1 MAPSVDGRPDDS
13 PARVQQN
20 GTAGIPFLRERGP
33 ESDTVSQPQ
42 FIHLHNHTEYSL
54 LDGGCRIADLV
65 GTAAKMGMPAV
76 AITDH
81 GNMHGVIEFYKAAQD
96 AGIQPIVGMEAYIAP
111 QSRKDRR
118 THGVKDASFHLVL
131 LAKNEEGY
139 GNLIKLSTAAHL
151 EGFYYKPRI
160 DKEILAEHRG
170 GLIVLSACLKG
181 EIPYLILKDEMEQAK
196 SIARLYRELFGEDFY
211 LELHSHGIPEQA
223 TVNAALAE
231 LAKELS
237 IPLVASND
245 VHYIKRE
252 DAQAHDVLLC
262 IQTGNSLADEK
273 RLKFATDQFYF
284 RTPEEMA
291 RAFPHHP
298 EALANTL
305 EIAEK
310 CSLEIDFN
318 KQHYPTYHADYPGSL
333 KDYLTHLCEEGLPR
347 RYATVDAEVRQR
359 LDYEINVIDT
369 KGLTSYI
376 LIVWDFVHSA
386 RQKGIPVGPGRGSAV
401 GSLVCYLLGISDIDP
416 LRYGLP
422 FERFINP
429 ERPSFPDIDIDLCYN
444 RRGEVI
450 DYVIQKYGKSN
461 VAQIITF
468 GTLGAKMAVRD
479 VGRAL
484 GYPYAP
490 VDRVA
495 RLIPAGPNVTLE
507 DALRSQP
514 ELRNLHERDEMV
526 RRIVRIGL
534 QLEGLSRNAST
545 HAAGVVISSEDLTNL
560 VPLCRGSNEEIV
572 TQYSM
577 KPITDIGLLKM
588 DFLGLKTLT
597 VIDEA
602 VKMVQERHGVH
613 LDMTSVPLDDA
624 RTFRLLKQAK
634 TAGVFQLESPGMQDL
649 SRKLK
654 PDCFEDLVAM
664 IALFR
669 PGPMEMIPDFI
680 SRKRNRSRIRY
691 DHPVLE
697 PILRETYGIF
707 VYQEQVMRCANVLA
721 GFSLAQSDGL
731 RRSMGKKKPEEMAA
745 LRETFLEG
753 ARNNGVSREVAEKVF
768 DTMQKF
774 SLYGFNKCHSAA
786 YAFIVYQTAFLKANY
801 PREYM
806 AALLSNEIGNT
817 DRISRYVRECDS
829 LGIKILPPDINESQ
843 SRFTV
848 VGDGIRFGLSAVKN
862 VGKGAID
869 HIVERRRAHGSFTSL
884 YDFAQS
890 VDLRTVNRKVM
901 ESLIKCGAFDSTGWK
916 RSQLYQSLDQALEL
930 AGRSQLDRQKGQ
942 TSLFDFLGD
951 TVSTAPDFYRPSD
964 AEEYPQSQLLKF
976 EKELLGFY
984 LTGHPLDCYLEK
996 IQQLGCNTIAQFEE
1010 VATNSHVRL
1019 AGIISAIRNTV
1030 KKTTQERMSILTL
1043 EDLDGTIEV
1052 LVFPEAHKKCS
1063 AFLGLEDPVVVLGR
1077 LNKKELKPKIVADNV
1092 VPLDQADAASLGSL
1106 ESSATPAGPI
1116 AKNAPPD
1123 TRLDFPAGESS
1134 LRESDGILIRLD
1146 AGSEPDNLL
1155 ELKQI
1160 LLQFPG
1166 DRAVR
1171 LLLCRQNNRLVL
1183 AEIQTNVRV
1192 AVDETLLDRLRA
1204 LSYVK
1209 GVIA

>member
-1 MAPSVDGRPDDS
+1 M
-13 PARVQQN
+13 
-20 GTAGIPFLRERGP
+20 TH
-33 ESDTVSQPQ
+33 PQ
-42 FIHLHNHTEYSL
+42 FVHLHNHTEYSL

-65 GTAAKMGMPAV
+65 GMAAKMGMPAV

-81 GNMHGVIEFYKAAQD
+81 GNMHGVIDFYKAARE
-96 AGIQPIVGMEAYIAP
+96 AGVKPIIGMEAYVAP

-131 LAKNEEGY
+131 LAKDEEGY
-139 GNLIKLSTAAHL
+139 CNLIKLSTAAHL

-160 DKEILAEHRG
+160 DREILAEHRA

-181 EIPYLILKDEMEQAK
+181 EIPCLILKGEAEQAK
-196 SIARLYRELFGEDFY
+196 RVALFYRDLFGEDFY
-211 LELHSHGIPEQA
+211 LELHNHDIPEQQP
-223 TVNAALAE
+223 VNVALAE
-231 LAKELS
+231 LAKDLS
-237 IPLVASND
+237 IPLVATND

-252 DAQAHDVLLC
+252 DAEAHDVLLC
-262 IQTGNSLADEK
+262 IQTGNSVADEK
-273 RLKFATDQFYF
+273 RLKFATDQFYL

-298 EALANTL
+298 QALSNTL
-305 EIAEK
+305 QIAEK
-310 CSLEIDFN
+310 CNLEIDFS
-318 KQHYPTYHADYPGSL
+318 KQHYPIYHADYPGTL
-333 KDYLTHLCEEGLPR
+333 RDYLSHLCEEGLPR
-347 RYATVDAEVRQR
+347 RYSLVTPEIRQR
-359 LDYEINVIDT
+359 LDYEIGVIDT

-386 RQKGIPVGPGRGSAV
+386 RQKAIPVGPGRGSAV

-416 LRYGLP
+416 LKYGLP

-444 RRGEVI
+444 RRNEVI

-514 ELRNLHERDEMV
+514 ELHNLHERDEMV
-526 RRIVRIGL
+526 RRIFRIAL
-534 QLEGLSRNAST
+534 QLEGLARNAST

-560 VPLCRGSNEEIV
+560 VPLCRGSNDEIV
-572 TQYSM
+572 TQYAM

-613 LDMTSVPLDDA
+613 LDMTSIALDDSK
-624 RTFRLLKQAK
+624 TFRLLKQAK

-654 PDCFEDLVAM
+654 PDCFEDLVAT

-680 SRKRNRSRIRY
+680 SRKRNKSRIQY
-691 DHPVLE
+691 DDPLLE
-697 PILRETYGIF
+697 PILKETYGIF

-721 GFSLAQSDGL
+721 GFSLAQSDVL

-745 LRETFLEG
+745 LRETFIEG
-753 ARNNGVSREVAEKVF
+753 ARNNGVSQEVAEKVF

-817 DRISRYVRECDS
+817 ERISRYVRECDS

-843 SRFTV
+843 GRFTV

-862 VGKGAID
+862 VGKVAID
-869 HIVERRRAHGSFTSL
+869 HIVERRTAHGAFTSL
-884 YDFAQS
+884 YDFARS
-890 VDLRTVNRKVM
+890 VDLRIVNRKVM

-916 RSQLYQSLDQALEL
+916 RSQLYQSLDRALEL
-930 AGRSQLDRQKGQ
+930 ASRTQLDHQKGQ
-942 TSLFDFLGD
+942 TSLFDFLGGTPSSALD
-951 TVSTAPDFYRPSD
+951 YSRPSD
-964 AEEYPQSQLLKF
+964 AEEYPKSQLLKF

-984 LTGHPLDCYLEK
+984 LTGHPLDSYAEK
-996 IQQLGCNTIAQFEE
+996 IKQLGCSTIAQLEE
-1010 VATNSHVRL
+1010 VATNSRVRL
-1019 AGIISAIRNTV
+1019 PGIISAIRNTV
-1030 KKTTQERMSILTL
+1030 KKSTQERMSILTL

-1052 LVFPEAHKKCS
+1052 LVFPEAYKKCS
-1063 AFLGLEDPVVVLGR
+1063 AFLNAEEPVLVIGR
-1077 LNKKELKPKIVADNV
+1077 LNKKELNPKIVADDV
-1092 VPLDQADAASLGSL
+1092 VPLDQADAASLDRP
-1106 ESSATPAGPI
+1106 ESPTPPADRPE
-1116 AKNAPPD
+1116 KKAP
-1123 TRLDFPAGESS
+1123 RQSFDFPVEGSS
-1134 LRESDGILIRLD
+1134 LGLSDGITIRLD
-1146 AGSEPDNLL
+1146 AGAEPHDLL
-1155 ELKQI
+1155 ELKGI

-1166 DRAVR
+1166 TRTVR
-1171 LLLCRQNNRLVL
+1171 LLFCRQNDRVVL
-1183 AEIQTNVRV
+1183 AEIHSDVRV
-1192 AVDETLLDRLRA
+1192 STDKNLLDKLRE
-1204 LSYVK
+1204 LPYVK
-1209 GVIA
+1209 GVTA

>member
-1 MAPSVDGRPDDS
+1 M
-13 PARVQQN
+13 
-20 GTAGIPFLRERGP
+20 
-33 ESDTVSQPQ
+33 SQPQ
-42 FIHLHNHTEYSL
+42 FVHLHNHTEYSL
-54 LDGGCRIADLV
+54 LDGACRIRDLV

-81 GNMHGVIEFYKAAQD
+81 GNVHGVIEFYRAAQD
-96 AGIQPIVGMEAYIAP
+96 AGVKPIIGMEAYIAP
-111 QSRKDRR
+111 QNRKDRR

-131 LAKNEEGY
+131 LAKNDEGY
-139 GNLIKLSTAAHL
+139 RNLIKLSTAAHL

-170 GLIVLSACLKG
+170 GLIALSACLKG
-181 EIPYLILKDEMEQAK
+181 EIPYLILKGEMEQAK
-196 SIARLYRELFGEDFY
+196 AAARFYLDLFGEDFY
-211 LELHSHGIPEQA
+211 LELHNHGIPEQA
-223 TVNAALAE
+223 TVNATLAE

-237 IPLVASND
+237 ISLAASND

-252 DAQAHDVLLC
+252 DSQAHDVLLC

-273 RLKFATDQFYF
+273 RLKFATDQFYL

-298 EALANTL
+298 QALANTL
-305 EIAEK
+305 QIAEK
-310 CSLEIDFN
+310 CNLEMDFS
-318 KQHYPTYHADYPGSL
+318 KQHYPTYHADYPASL
-333 KDYLTHLCEEGLPR
+333 KEYLFHLCEEGLPR
-347 RYATVDAEVRQR
+347 RYSIVTPEIRQR
-359 LDYEINVIDT
+359 LDYEIGVIDT

-416 LRYGLP
+416 LKYGLP

-444 RRGEVI
+444 RRSEVI

-495 RLIPAGPNVTLE
+495 RLIPGGPNVTLE

-514 ELRNLHERDEMV
+514 ELRSLHERDEMV
-526 RRIVRIGL
+526 RRIFRIAF
-534 QLEGLSRNAST
+534 QLEGLARNAST
-545 HAAGVVISSEDLTNL
+545 HAAGVVISSEDLTDL
-560 VPLCRGSNEEIV
+560 VPLCRGSNDEIV

-597 VIDEA
+597 VIHEA
-602 VKMVQERHGVH
+602 VTMVHERHGVH
-613 LDMTSVPLDDA
+613 LDMTNIPLDDS
-624 RTFRLLKQAK
+624 RTFRLLKQAQ

-654 PDCFEDLVAM
+654 PDCFEDLIAM

-680 SRKRNRSRIRY
+680 SRKRNKTRIHY
-691 DHPVLE
+691 DHPRLE
-697 PILRETYGIF
+697 PVLKETYGIF

-721 GFSLAQSDGL
+721 GFSLAQSDVL

-753 ARNNGVSREVAEKVF
+753 ARNNDVSREVAEKVF

-801 PREYM
+801 PRDYM

-817 DRISRYVRECDS
+817 DRISRYVRECDL

-862 VGKGAID
+862 VGKVAID
-869 HIVERRRAHGSFTSL
+869 HIVEKRKAHGAFTSL

-890 VDLRTVNRKVM
+890 VDLRIVNRKVM
-901 ESLIKCGAFDSTGWK
+901 ESLIKCGAFDSTGWR
-916 RSQLYQSLDQALEL
+916 RSQLYQSLDRSLEL
-930 AGRSQLDRQKGQ
+930 ASRSQLDRQKGQ
-942 TSLFDFLGD
+942 TSLFDFLAD
-951 TVSTAPDFYRPSD
+951 TVSSTPDFSPPSD
-964 AEEYPQSQLLKF
+964 AEEYPQAQLLKF

-984 LTGHPLDCYLEK
+984 LTGHPLDSHTGK
-996 IQQLGCNTIAQFEE
+996 INQLGCSSIAQLEE
-1010 VATNSHVRL
+1010 IPTNSQVRL
-1019 AGIISAIRNTV
+1019 AGVISAIRNTV
-1030 KKTTQERMSILTL
+1030 KKTTQERMSILTV
-1043 EDLDGTIEV
+1043 EDVEGTIEV

-1063 AFLGLEDPVVVLGR
+1063 AFLNLEDSVVVVGR
-1077 LNKKELKPKIVADNV
+1077 LNKKELKPKIVADKV
-1092 VPLDQADAASLGSL
+1092 VPLDQADAASLGSP
-1106 ESSATPAGPI
+1106 ESSASPAGQ
-1116 AKNAPPD
+1116 ASF
-1123 TRLDFPAGESS
+1123 RV
-1134 LRESDGILIRLD
+1134 SDGIAIRID
-1146 AGSEPDNLL
+1146 AGSEPHNLL
-1155 ELKQI
+1155 ELKEI
-1160 LLQFPG
+1160 LLEFPG
-1166 DRAVR
+1166 ARAVR
-1171 LLLCRQNNRLVL
+1171 LLLCRQNIRVVL
-1183 AEIQTNVRV
+1183 AEIQTELRV
-1192 AVDETLLDRLRA
+1192 AVDKKLLDRLRA

-1209 GVIA
+1209 EVIL